1 MKGLKIA
8 LRSSLAA
15 FLTLLGVAI
24 APAQTTS
31 PALPLVALGYCQI
44 TSLGSAVTLAG
55 GGCTVPSNATA
66 IYVEAETQ
74 GVRYRD
80 DGVAPTSSVGMPIA
94 SGGVLFY
101 AGPLGAL
108 QFIQQSATAK
118 LNVLFYK

>member
-1 MKGLKIA
+1 MKGLAIA
-8 LRSSLAA
+8 ARSSLAA
-15 FLTLLGVAI
+15 FLSLMLVAI

-66 IYVEAETQ
+66 VYVEAETQ
-74 GVRYRD
+74 AVRYRD
-80 DGVAPTSSVGMPIA
+80 DGVAPTAGVGMPIA
-94 SGGVLFY
+94 QNGTLFY
-101 AGPLGAL
+101 AGNIAAL
-108 QFIQQSATAK
+108 QFIQQTASAK